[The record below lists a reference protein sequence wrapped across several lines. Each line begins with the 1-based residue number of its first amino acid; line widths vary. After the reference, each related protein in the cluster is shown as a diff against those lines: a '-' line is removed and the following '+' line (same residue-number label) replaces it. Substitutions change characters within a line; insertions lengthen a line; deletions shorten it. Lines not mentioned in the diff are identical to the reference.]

1 MPAPVIFQVSRSTPF
16 DNETNGFV
24 SDNAQEAIEEAKSQA
39 EGKPR
44 SVINLINNG
53 SLVNGQWVSYS
64 ELLPD
69 SVIIFPFSVRIT
81 DMAWCNTNTNVSFSL
96 EFYKN
101 GTVVGNRYRTQA
113 IVSGTNR
120 YGYYNNWADD
130 FVAGDVLR
138 IKYIK
143 TTNTVS
149 DFLLNIFYLKTS

>member
-1 MPAPVIFQVSRSTPF
+1 MPAPVIFQVSRSMPF

-24 SDNAQEAIEEAKSQA
+24 SDNAQEAIEEARIQA

-44 SVINLINNG
+44 SIITLINNG
-53 SLVNGQWVSYS
+53 SLVNNQWITFS

-69 SVIIFPFSVRIT
+69 SVIIFPFAVRIT
-81 DMAWCNTNTNVSFSL
+81 DFTWCNANANVSLSF

-101 GTVVGNRYRTQA
+101 GTAVGNRYRTQA
-113 IVSGTNR
+113 IVSGTAR
-120 YGYYNNWADD
+120 YGYYNNWADN

-149 DFLLNIFYLKTS
+149 DLSINIFYVKTG